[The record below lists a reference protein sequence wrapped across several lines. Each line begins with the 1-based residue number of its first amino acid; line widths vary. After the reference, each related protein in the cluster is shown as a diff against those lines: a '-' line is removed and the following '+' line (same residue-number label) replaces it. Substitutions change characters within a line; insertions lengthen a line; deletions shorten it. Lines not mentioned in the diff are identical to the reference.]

1 MNKELTKYYASGH
14 SSCAGCGFPAIVR
27 AVLGQANTPI
37 AIANATGCLEVT
49 STLYP
54 YTAWKVPYI
63 HNAFENAAATISG
76 AERAYEIL
84 KRKGRLPARPASTR
98 GDDRSSTRGGGKK
111 IKFVVFGG
119 DGGTYDI
126 GLQSLSGALERG
138 HNFLY
143 VLYDNEGYMN
153 TGNQRSSAT
162 PYGAATETTPVGKDS
177 FGKIEMRK
185 NLMEIVNAHHIP
197 YLAQANVAFMADL
210 KKKAKRALSIEGPTF
225 LSVFSPCQN
234 NWKFPTSQYVN
245 IAKLAT
251 ETNFWPLYEIEK
263 GKYKINWA
271 TEKPKPVTEFL
282 KTQGRFKHLFQ
293 DRNKEIIEKIQKT
306 VDDEW
311 QRLVDLTE

>member
-1 MNKELTKYYASGH
+1 MNKDLTKHHSPGH
-14 SSCAGCGFPAIVR
+14 SACAGCAFPTIVR
-27 AVLGQANTPI
+27 TILNEAGENIVVG
-37 AIANATGCLEVT
+37 NATGCLEVT

-76 AERAYEIL
+76 VERAYKIL
-84 KRKGRLPARPASTR
+84 KKKGKV
-98 GDDRSSTRGGGKK
+98 DKK

-138 HNFLY
+138 HDFLY
-143 VLYDNEGYMN
+143 VCYDNGGYMN

-162 PYGAATETTPVGKDS
+162 PFGAATETTPTGTNS
-177 FGKIEMRK
+177 FGKMEVRK
-185 NLMEIVNAHHIP
+185 NLMEIVKAHGVP
-197 YLAQANVAFMADL
+197 YAAQASMANLPDL
-210 KKKAKRALSIEGPTF
+210 KKKAKKALETEGPTF
-225 LSVFSPCQN
+225 LLVFSPCTN

-251 ETNFWPLYEIEK
+251 ETNFWPLYEIEN

-271 TEKPKPVTEFL
+271 TENPKPVSEFL
-282 KTQGRFKHLFQ
+282 KTQGRFKHLFSEK
-293 DRNKEIIEKIQKT
+293 NKKVLDDIQKMI
-306 VDDEW
+306 DKEW
-311 QRLVDLTE
+311 MRLVKLSK

>member
-1 MNKELTKYYASGH
+1 MNKELTKYYSYGH
-14 SSCAGCGFPAIVR
+14 SACAGCAFPAIVR
-27 AVLGQANTPI
+27 AVLGEAKTPI
-37 AIANATGCLEVT
+37 VLANATGCLEVT

-76 AERAYEIL
+76 AESAY
-84 KRKGRLPARPASTR
+84 KVFRRKGKI
-98 GDDRSSTRGGGKK
+98 KK
-111 IKFVVFGG
+111 EIKFVAFGG

-162 PYGAATETTPVGKDS
+162 PFGASTETTPSGEAS
-177 FGKIEMRK
+177 FGKTEWRK
-185 NLMEIVNAHHIP
+185 NLMDIVSAHHIE
-197 YLAQANVAFMADL
+197 YLAQANVAFLPDL
-210 KKKAKRALSIEGPTF
+210 KMKARKALSVSGPSF
-225 LSVFSPCQN
+225 LSVFSPCTN

-245 IAKLAT
+245 VARLAT

-263 GKYKINWA
+263 GKHKITWEPQ
-271 TEKPKPVTEFL
+271 TPKPITDFL
-282 KTQGRFKHLFQ
+282 KTQKRFSHLFLEE
-293 DRNKEIIEKIQKT
+293 NKFVVEKMQKR
-306 VDDEW
+306 VNEEFA
-311 QRLVDLTE
+311 RIVNLSE